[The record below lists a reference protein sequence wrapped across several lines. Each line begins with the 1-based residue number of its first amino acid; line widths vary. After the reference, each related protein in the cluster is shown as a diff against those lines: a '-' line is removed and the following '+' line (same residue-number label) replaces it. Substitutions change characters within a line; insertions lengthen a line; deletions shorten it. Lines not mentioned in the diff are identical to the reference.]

1 MTATRF
7 SNQTLTFLT
16 VALAMLLA
24 ANAQGFA
31 EETVQEG
38 TPPAAAPADPAA
50 PAAPAPPVLV
60 APPSAET
67 VRGKITAWL
76 AQRGTTD
83 AGLVEKIAQLWTL
96 GDEQRT
102 PEELFEL
109 AIATLSEVD
118 ADTKAFVDA
127 CGLTAPPLLPPEPKL
142 LERVTEGPFYT
153 ANLGLFYAKYL
164 VHRQMF
170 DEALA
175 LLETLPATEVVDPA
189 ALLFS
194 KAVCQHHLL
203 QKAPGLATI
212 EQLLKNTTGVPMRYA
227 TLASLMQYDLESL
240 QDKSLDEVAKRMF
253 DVERRL
259 KLARTG
265 EKVQKREEE
274 VITTLDEIIKK
285 IEEQQ
290 GGGGGSGGNSNKSSA
305 PAQDSVI
312 KGSTAPGNV
321 DPKKFKNT
329 GEWGDLP
336 PKERSKAKEDIAR
349 KFGAHYAEAVEKFNV
364 KQAGR
369 PARKDK

>member
-1 MTATRF
+1 ATRF
-7 SNQTLTFLT
+7 SSQTLTFLT

-24 ANAQGFA
+24 VNARGFA
-31 EETVQEG
+31 EETFQEG
-38 TPPAAAPADPAA
+38 TPPAAAPADAAA
-50 PAAPAPPVLV
+50 PAAPAPPVLI

-83 AGLVEKIAQLWTL
+83 AGLVEKIAQRWTL
-96 GDEQRT
+96 GDEPRT

-109 AIATLSEVD
+109 AIATLSDVD

-142 LERVTEGPFYT
+142 LERVAEGPFYT
-153 ANLGLFYAKYL
+153 ANLGLVYAKYL

-175 LLETLPATEVVDPA
+175 LLESLPATEVVDPA